1 MFQVTAQNC
10 QEKFEVILSELCKE
24 NKKSVSSSALP
35 MQTNKILRPRLDKK
49 QFCFCPLLIC
59 VWIACFQP
67 DTDIQKLL
75 TSGNRTEMITIRFAG
90 WISGWIA
97 VLFRIRIFG
106 VRSGIIVRFFW
117 IRSRIAFHFCSSRIR
132 IRIIQNVLNSF

>member
-1 MFQVTAQNC
+1 MTMCMFQVTAQNC

-90 WISGWIA
+90 WISGWI
-97 VLFRIRIFG
+97 VSLQPDTDIQKLLSNG
-106 VRSGIIVRFFW
+106 N
-117 IRSRIAFHFCSSRIR
+117 RIR
-132 IRIIQNVLNSF
+132 IRISERQFSIL